1 MIIHG
6 IHIAYIPAIIA
17 GCFFFPDLPGGFFHP
32 AIGVATSARF
42 QDFDLSFFMFLVATA
57 TFVQLLV
64 TWRSCN
70 KSSGYIIIYICT
82 QVCIHYIYNV
92 CLDIGFWMI
101 SRDIDDVYSGHIC
114 SSLGKKN
121 PPSLCPEVQTPSD
134 KLWKLSPTQAPR
146 DLATGLLPYGS
157 GSKFESLD
165 WRIREKLQERTIFDG
180 KNHQDSC
187 RFPRKKPIQWFRG

>member
-1 MIIHG
+1 MIVHG

-17 GCFFFPDLPGGFFHP
+17 GCFVFFSGSSWRFFPSSYWGSHIGAVPGLWSQFLHVPGGHRNFCAAPGHL
-32 AIGVATSARF
+32 AKLQQVI
-42 QDFDLSFFMFLVATA
+42 
-57 TFVQLLV
+57 
-64 TWRSCN
+64 WI
-70 KSSGYIIIYICT
+70 YHYIYICT
-82 QVCIHYIYNV
+82 QVCIHCIYIYNV

-165 WRIREKLQERTIFDG
+165 WRIREKITGTHHI
-180 KNHQDSC
+180 
-187 RFPRKKPIQWFRG
+187 WW